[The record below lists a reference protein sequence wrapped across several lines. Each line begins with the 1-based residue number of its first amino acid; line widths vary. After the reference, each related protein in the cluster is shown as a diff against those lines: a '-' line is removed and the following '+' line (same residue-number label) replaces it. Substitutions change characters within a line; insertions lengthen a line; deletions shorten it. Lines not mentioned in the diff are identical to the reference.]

1 MTIKVFSAGF
11 GRTGTLSLKQALEQL
26 GFGPCHHMEEV
37 IKTGPPQVRLWS
49 AAADGKPDFE
59 AIFDGYHSAVDWPTA
74 AFWREMAA
82 AYPDAKVILS
92 SRTPESWV
100 KSFSDTILKVLLDR
114 PNWPPHMT
122 DWLTMVTRVV
132 IDRSLGGVTDP
143 EGLMRVFKAHEAA
156 VKAAIPANRLLVHS
170 AKDGWEPLCAHLGVP
185 VPATPY
191 PRTNSTEEFF
201 ELMKG
206 PEGS

>member
-26 GFGPCHHMEEV
+26 GVGPCHHMEEV
-37 IKTGPPQVRLWS
+37 MKIGPVQVKLWNE
-49 AAADGKPDFE
+49 AADGKPDFK

-82 AYPDAKVILS
+82 TYPDAKVILS

-100 KSFSDTILKVLLDR
+100 KSFSDTILKVLLDKA
-114 PNWPPHMT
+114 NWPPPVT
-122 DWLTMVTRVV
+122 DWLNMVTRVV

-143 EGLMRVFKAHEAA
+143 EGLIEVFKAHEAA
-156 VKAAIPANRLLVHS
+156 VQAAIPASRLLVHS

-185 VPATPY
+185 VPSTPY

-206 PEGS
+206 APST

>member
-37 IKTGPPQVRLWS
+37 IKTGPAQVQLWS
-49 AAADGKPDFE
+49 AAADGKPDFK

-114 PNWPPHMT
+114 ANWPPHMT
-122 DWLTMVTRVV
+122 DWLNMVTRVV

-143 EGLMRVFKAHEAA
+143 DGLLEVFKAHEAA
-156 VKAAIPANRLLVHS
+156 VKAAIPADRLLVHS

-185 VPATPY
+185 VPSTPY

-201 ELMKG
+201 DLMKG
-206 PEGS
+206 PDPS